1 MGWGLD
7 SSSAVVLSGIG
18 GVLAALKRCLAQGL
32 PVRADTWT
40 NEEED
45 PVRFGAQDGPRARFA
60 SAGAPMSDSAASL
73 AQDTVLAPGG
83 HYPTW
88 RAAQLSGVPERA
100 LERWVRR
107 GVLVPDFT
115 GLPQSWTYRDLLFAR
130 MVASLLN
137 DGLPPWEAAY
147 RAASAK
153 RAIAAREG
161 GETPANGG
169 SPSGGAGDS
178 DEEGEEPPDPASFL
192 GEFALANTAKVKE
205 LGKRDLWG
213 PDLRHPS
220 ARTFIDPSIEQG
232 EPCVRGTTI
241 QTRALLSLH
250 VERGI
255 DAAALPA
262 VYEELDAEDVADA
275 LALEARLRAN
285 V

>member
-1 MGWGLD
+1 
-7 SSSAVVLSGIG
+7 
-18 GVLAALKRCLAQGL
+18 
-32 PVRADTWT
+32 
-40 NEEED
+40 
-45 PVRFGAQDGPRARFA
+45 
-60 SAGAPMSDSAASL
+60 MSDSAASL
-73 AQDTVLAPGG
+73 AHETVLAPGG

-115 GLPQSWTYRDLLFAR
+115 GLPQSWTCRDLLFAR
-130 MVASLLN
+130 MVAWLLN
-137 DGLPPWEAAY
+137 EGLPPWDAAH

-153 RAIAAREG
+153 RAAVPGEG
-161 GETPANGG
+161 GEKP
-169 SPSGGAGDS
+169 PSGERTSAGAGDS
-178 DEEGEEPPDPASFL
+178 ADEDGEELPDPASFL
-192 GEFALANTAKVKE
+192 GEFTLANTSKVKE

-232 EPCVRGTTI
+232 EPCVRDTTI